1 MVITKK
7 DVERMLD
14 GSMAASNPTIQE
26 AIDFTTRASEY
37 DFAGILASAYFVPH
51 VAEIAH
57 SKGRKIV
64 SVVDYP
70 MGGANNEI
78 RLVSARAAFAN
89 GADSLDVSMNISA
102 FMAGD
107 YQRVKDEIKP
117 FLDLAGDRLI
127 KIIYFATLLT
137 PDQQLKA
144 AELCIDCGVQYLKT
158 NTGHGSISKPEE
170 VKLIKDHFGQAIKVM
185 VSGGVRTGEDARK
198 MIMAGC
204 DRIATSAPFR
214 ILDTFVEEGRPQE

>member
-1 MVITKK
+1 MLTKK

-14 GSMAASNPTIQE
+14 ASMAAANPTIQE
-26 AIDFTTRASEY
+26 AIDFTTKAADY
-37 DFAGILASAYFVPH
+37 DFAGILASAYFIRH

-57 SKGRKIV
+57 SRGREIV

-70 MGGANNEI
+70 MGGADNEI
-78 RLVSARAAFAN
+78 RLVAARKAIAD

-107 YQRVKDEIKP
+107 YRRVKEEIKP
-117 FLDLAGDRLI
+117 FLDLAEGKTLI

-144 AELCIDCGVQYLKT
+144 AELCIDCGVEYLKT
-158 NTGHGSISKPEE
+158 NTGHGSASKPEE
-170 VKLIKDHFGQAIKVM
+170 VKLIKDHFGEAIKVM

-198 MIMAGC
+198 MILAGC

-214 ILDTFVEEGRPQE
+214 ILDTFVEE

>member
-1 MVITKK
+1 
-7 DVERMLD
+7 MLD
-14 GSMAASNPTIQE
+14 GSMAADNPTVAE
-26 AIDFTTRASEY
+26 AVAFTKKAAEY
-37 DFAGILASAYFVPH
+37 EFAGILASAYFIRH

-57 SKGRKIV
+57 EANRKIV

-78 RLVSARAAFAN
+78 RLLAAREAFAA
-89 GADSLDVSMNISA
+89 GADELDVSMNVSA
-102 FMAGD
+102 FLAGD
-107 YQRVKDEIKP
+107 YRTVEEEIKP
-117 FLDLAGDRLI
+117 MLELAGQDKLI

-144 AELCIDCGVQYLKT
+144 AELCIKLGVPFLKT
-158 NTGHGSISKPEE
+158 NTGHGCKSKVEE
-170 VKLIKDHFGQAIKVM
+170 VKLIKDHFGSAIKVM
-185 VSGGVRTGEDARK
+185 VSGGVRTGEQARA

-214 ILDTFVEEGRPQE
+214 ILDTFVEEE

>member
-1 MVITKK
+1 MLTKK

-14 GSMAASNPTIQE
+14 ASMAASNPTIQE
-26 AIDFTTRASEY
+26 AVDFTVKAADY
-37 DFAGILASAYFVPH
+37 DFAGILASAYFIRH
-51 VAEIAH
+51 VADIAH
-57 SKGRKIV
+57 SRGRKIV

-70 MGGANNEI
+70 MGGADNEI
-78 RLVSARAAFAN
+78 RLVAARKAIAD

-107 YQRVKDEIKP
+107 YRRVKEEIKP
-117 FLDLAGDRLI
+117 FLELADGKTLI

-144 AELCIDCGVQYLKT
+144 AELCVDCGVEYLKT
-158 NTGHGSISKPEE
+158 NTGHGSASKPEE
-170 VKLIKDHFGQAIKVM
+170 VKLIKDHFGESIKVM
-185 VSGGVRTGEDARK
+185 VSGGVRTGEDARR
-198 MIMAGC
+198 MILAGC

-214 ILDTFVEEGRPQE
+214 ILDTFVEE

>member
-1 MVITKK
+1 MMWTRK

-14 GSMAASNPTIQE
+14 ASMAAANPTVQE
-26 AIDFTTRASEY
+26 AVDFTAKAADY
-37 DFAGILASAYFVPH
+37 DFAGILASAYFIRH
-51 VAEIAH
+51 VADIAH
-57 SKGRKIV
+57 SRGRKLV

-70 MGGANNEI
+70 MGGADNEI
-78 RLVSARAAFAN
+78 RLIAARQAIAD

-107 YQRVKDEIKP
+107 YRRVKEEIKP
-117 FLDLAGDRLI
+117 FLDLADGKTLI
-127 KIIYFATLLT
+127 KIIYFAALLT
-137 PDQQLKA
+137 TDQQLKA
-144 AELCIDCGVQYLKT
+144 AELCIDCGVEYLKT
-158 NTGHGSISKPEE
+158 NTGHGSVSKPEE

-198 MIMAGC
+198 MILAGC

-214 ILDTFVEEGRPQE
+214 ILDTFVEE

>member
-14 GSMAASNPTIQE
+14 GSMAAANPTVQE
-26 AIDFTTRASEY
+26 AIEFTTKAADY
-37 DFAGILASAYFVPH
+37 DFAGILASAYFIRH
-51 VAEIAH
+51 VADIAH

-78 RLVSARAAFAN
+78 RMVAARKAFED

-102 FMAGD
+102 FMAGN

-117 FLDLAGDRLI
+117 FLDMTQGDKQI

-137 PDQQLKA
+137 SDQQLKA
-144 AELCIDCGVQYLKT
+144 AELCIDCGVEYLKT
-158 NTGHGSISKPEE
+158 NTGHGCVSKPEE
-170 VKLIKDHFGQAIKVM
+170 VKLIKDHFGNAIKVM
-185 VSGGVRTGEDARK
+185 VSGGVRTGEDVRK
-198 MIMAGC
+198 MILAGC

-214 ILDTFVEEGRPQE
+214 ILDTFVEE

>member
-1 MVITKK
+1 MLTKK

-14 GSMAASNPTIQE
+14 ASMAASNPTIQE
-26 AIDFTTRASEY
+26 AVDFTTKAADYE
-37 DFAGILASAYFVPH
+37 FAGILASAYFVRH

-57 SKGRKIV
+57 SRGREIV

-70 MGGANNEI
+70 MGGADNEI
-78 RLVSARAAFAN
+78 RLVAARRAIAD

-102 FMAGD
+102 FLAGD
-107 YQRVKDEIKP
+107 YRRVKEEIKP
-117 FLDLAGDRLI
+117 VLELARGEKLI

-144 AELCIDCGVQYLKT
+144 AELCIDCGVEYLKT
-158 NTGHGSISKPEE
+158 NTGHGCTSKPEE
-170 VKLIKDHFGQAIKVM
+170 VKRIKDHFGGAIKVM
-185 VSGGVRTGEDARK
+185 VSGGVRTGQDARQ
-198 MIMAGC
+198 MILAGC

-214 ILDTFVEEGRPQE
+214 ILDTFVEE

>member
-1 MVITKK
+1 MIITKK

-14 GSMAASNPTIQE
+14 ASMAASNPTIQE
-26 AIDFTTRASEY
+26 AIDFTTKASDY
-37 DFAGILASAYFVPH
+37 DFAGILASAYFIPH
-51 VAEIAH
+51 VADIAH
-57 SKGRKIV
+57 RKGREIV

-70 MGGANNEI
+70 MGGADNEI
-78 RLVSARAAFAN
+78 RLVAARSAITN

-117 FLDLAGDRLI
+117 FLELANGEKLI

-144 AELCIDCGVQYLKT
+144 AELCIDCGVEYLKT
-158 NTGHGSISKPEE
+158 NTGHGSVSKPEE
-170 VKLIKDHFGQAIKVM
+170 VKLIKDHFGEAIKVM

-198 MIMAGC
+198 MILAGC

-214 ILDTFVEEGRPQE
+214 ILDTFIEE

>member
-1 MVITKK
+1 MLTRK

-14 GSMAASNPTIQE
+14 ASMAAANPTVQE
-26 AIDFTTRASEY
+26 AVDFTAKAADY
-37 DFAGILASAYFVPH
+37 DFAGILASAYFIRH
-51 VAEIAH
+51 VADIAH
-57 SKGRKIV
+57 SRGRKLV

-70 MGGANNEI
+70 MGGADNEI
-78 RLVSARAAFAN
+78 RLIAARQAIAD

-107 YQRVKDEIKP
+107 YRRVKEEIKP
-117 FLDLAGDRLI
+117 FLDLADGKTLI
-127 KIIYFATLLT
+127 KIIYFAALLT
-137 PDQQLKA
+137 TDQQLKA
-144 AELCIDCGVQYLKT
+144 AELCIDCGVEYLKT
-158 NTGHGSISKPEE
+158 NTGHGSVSKPEE

-198 MIMAGC
+198 MILAGC

-214 ILDTFVEEGRPQE
+214 ILDTFVEE